1 MIVLVLNCGSS
12 SIKYQLLDME
22 NNQEPEVMAIGVVER
37 IGQEEGL
44 LTHKPLVEGEYQK
57 FKFTSHIP
65 DHEAGICMIMDALVN
80 PEHGGVIDD
89 IHAVQAVGHRVA
101 HGGESFS
108 ESVLID
114 ADVKDQINRLSDLAP
129 LHNPAHIAGIEAM
142 EKQLANVP
150 QVAVFDTSF
159 HQTMPP
165 ESFLY
170 AIPYEYYTKH
180 KLRRYGFHG
189 TSHKYVA
196 ETACEHLGLD
206 MDKINIVTC
215 HLGNGAS
222 IAAIKKGKSYDT
234 SMGFTPVEG
243 LIMGTRV
250 GNLDVGALLFL
261 MEKEGL
267 DLHGANDL
275 INRKSG
281 MLGISG
287 VSSDMRDIE
296 DESWNKN
303 NPRATLALKMYHSR
317 VRRYVGAFAAEMGGI
332 DLLIFTG
339 GVGENGP
346 ETREAISSGFE
357 FMGISFDKEANVGVR
372 GEIKVLSAPESRV
385 KVMVV
390 PTNEEK
396 VIAVDTV
403 KVLKSVAVN

>member
-12 SIKYQLLDME
+12 SIKYQLLDMVNLE
-22 NNQEPEVMAIGVVER
+22 DPEVKAIGVVER
-37 IGQEEGL
+37 IGQKESV
-44 LTHKPLVEGEYQK
+44 LTHKPLIDGEYQK
-57 FKFTSHIP
+57 FKFTDGIP
-65 DHEAGICMIMDALVN
+65 NHEAGIAMVMDSLVN
-80 PEHGGVIDD
+80 RAYGVIDD
-89 IHAVQAVGHRVA
+89 VLDIQAVGHRVA
-101 HGGESFS
+101 HGGEYFS
-108 ESVLID
+108 KSVLID
-114 ADVKDQINRLSDLAP
+114 PVVKERINKLSDLAP
-129 LHNPAHIAGIEAM
+129 LHNPAHMAGIEAM
-142 EKQLANVP
+142 ENLLPKVP

-196 ETACEHLGLD
+196 EKACAHLGLE
-206 MDKINIVTC
+206 MDQVNIVTC

-267 DLHGANDL
+267 DLQGANDL

-296 DESWNKN
+296 NAAWNKK
-303 NPRATLALKMYHSR
+303 NPRAALALKMYYSR
-317 VRRYVGAFAAEMGGI
+317 VRRYIGAFAAEMGGI
-332 DLLIFTG
+332 DLIIFTG

-346 ETREAISSGFE
+346 ETREAVCSGFGY
-357 FMGISFDKEANVGVR
+357 MGVAFDTDANDGVR
-372 GEIKVLSAPESRV
+372 GELKVISTPESRV

-396 VIAVDTV
+396 VIAVDTIN
-403 KVLKSVAVN
+403 VLKAVAAN

>member
-12 SIKYQLLDME
+12 SIKYQLLDMLSIE
-22 NNQEPEVMAIGVVER
+22 DPEVKAIGVVER
-37 IGQEEGL
+37 IGQDEGV
-44 LTHKPLVEGEYQK
+44 LTHKPLINGEYQK
-57 FKFTSHIP
+57 FKFTGHIA
-65 DHEAGICMIMDALVN
+65 DHEAGISLIVDSLVN
-80 PEHGGVIDD
+80 EVHGVIE
-89 IHAVQAVGHRVA
+89 AVSEIQAVGHRVA

-114 ADVKDQINRLSDLAP
+114 DSVKAQINKLSDLAP

-142 EKQLANVP
+142 EKLLADVP

-159 HQTMPP
+159 HQSMPP

-170 AIPYEYYTKH
+170 AIPYEYYSKH

-196 ETACEHLGLD
+196 EKACEHLGLE

-267 DLHGANDL
+267 DLQGANDL
-275 INRKSG
+275 INRRSG

-296 DESWNKN
+296 DQAWNKN
-303 NPRATLALKMYHSR
+303 NSRAALALKMYYSR
-317 VRRYVGAFAAEMGGI
+317 VKRYVGAFSAEMGGI
-332 DLLIFTG
+332 DLIIFTG

-346 ETREAISSGFE
+346 ETREAVCSGLE
-357 FMGISFDKEANVGVR
+357 YMGVSFDKNANKGVR
-372 GEIKVLSAPESRV
+372 GELKVVSTPDSRA

-403 KVLKSVAVN
+403 NVLKAIALN